1 MLLIDRVEKS
11 GLMADLITLILLSQW
26 TVLGILGGSFLVL
39 SRWVLFGQRAYKG
52 YALGVLLALFF
63 LVVYAA
69 LGGGTVLDADVTLAD
84 LSFVTVILTTIIG
97 LAAGAGTL
105 FALYVG
111 RRYARGFS
119 LQVAVYTA
127 LNLILFF
134 VVVIDRPTARIIGIF
149 ALAFAIATLFGLVLY
164 QPDAPASAQRP
175 EPQTQTQTL
184 PVVDAP
190 ASNGDAAAY
199 NSKRATSRLQK
210 IRQDLADR
218 DQRR

>member
-1 MLLIDRVEKS
+1 
-11 GLMADLITLILLSQW
+11 MADLITLILLSQW

-39 SRWVLFGQRAYKG
+39 SRWVLFGRRAYKG

-69 LGGGTVLDADVTLAD
+69 LGGGTALDADVTLAD

-134 VVVIDRPTARIIGIF
+134 VAVIDRPAARIIGIF

-164 QPDAPASAQRP
+164 QPDAPATTSSAERP
-175 EPQTQTQTL
+175 KPQTQTQTL

-199 NSKRATSRLQK
+199 NTKRATSRLQK

>member
-39 SRWVLFGQRAYKG
+39 SRWVLFGRRAYKG